1 MRITKARINLAVDLT
16 IGLAF
21 VGEAISGFVLWLALP
36 AGSYQGGRAV
46 DTLRVFLL
54 DRQMW
59 RAVHDWLA
67 VAMVAGVILH
77 LVLHWNWVVCMVRNT
92 WREAFPGRSAASKAS
107 AAVTPEC
114 EL

>member
-1 MRITKARINLAVDLT
+1 MRNMKAKINLAVDIT

-21 VGEAISGFVLWLALP
+21 LGEAISGLVLWLALP
-36 AGSYQGGRAV
+36 SGGYQGGRGV
-46 DTLRVFLL
+46 VETMRFFLL

-77 LVLHWNWVVCMVRNT
+77 IALHWNWIVCMLRNM
-92 WREAFPGRSAASKAS
+92 WREAFPARPRASRGEAQ
-107 AAVTPEC
+107 PQEC
-114 EL
+114 KL